1 MSPRVGKQFM
11 LKGTQSIAVYVGA
24 AYLDSKLTI
33 TGKQAIPGTSSHLDY
48 KIEQEN
54 IDKWAGLL
62 GANYNFNRDWSISM
76 EYGQNGSKKRQ
87 FVSSLTR
94 RF

>member
-1 MSPRVGKQFM
+1 MQGQR
-11 LKGTQSIAVYVGA
+11 
-24 AYLDSKLTI
+24 YLDSRLTI
-33 TGKQAIPGTSSHLDY
+33 SGSQPIPGSSESIDY
-48 KIEQEN
+48 QVEQEN
-54 IDKWAGLL
+54 IDKWLGLI

-87 FVSSLTR
+87 FISSLTR